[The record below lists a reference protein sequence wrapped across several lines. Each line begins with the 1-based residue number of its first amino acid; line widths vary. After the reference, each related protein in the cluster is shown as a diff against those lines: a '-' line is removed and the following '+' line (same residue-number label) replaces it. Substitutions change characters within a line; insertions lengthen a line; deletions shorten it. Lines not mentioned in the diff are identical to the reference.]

1 MTNNRVEEILVEGLK
16 QLIKK
21 YDWLEVRYE
30 YSEERGVFLVSYGP
44 KSETSGSEDFA
55 LDAIAF
61 EDRVNDLFGDDAPL
75 FCNGEEL
82 FELSPSAHIQCRCL
96 CSIAESHQQY
106 FREYF
111 CSEQVSV
118 HLLQANL
125 SPFCI
130 SYNKNVHGV
139 LHNHRN
145 THDAHQWLSF
155 EQLDVLKINAAY
167 YKR

>member
-55 LDAIAF
+55 SDAIAF

-82 FELSPSAHIQCRCL
+82 FELSPSAHTLGARSSASLSTFSTGVTKSSASWIYP
-96 CSIAESHQQY
+96 AGD
-106 FREYF
+106 
-111 CSEQVSV
+111 
-118 HLLQANL
+118 HLYR
-125 SPFCI
+125 
-130 SYNKNVHGV
+130 SYCQ
-139 LHNHRN
+139 
-145 THDAHQWLSF
+145 TS
-155 EQLDVLKINAAY
+155 NAIVMAA
-167 YKR
+167 

>member
-21 YDWLEVRYE
+21 FDWLEVRYE

-55 LDAIAF
+55 SDAIAF

-82 FELSPSAHIQCRCL
+82 FELSPSTHTLGARSSASLSTFSTDVTKSATLWTCPTGD
-96 CSIAESHQQY
+96 
-106 FREYF
+106 
-111 CSEQVSV
+111 
-118 HLLQANL
+118 HLHR
-125 SPFCI
+125 
-130 SYNKNVHGV
+130 SYYQTN
-139 LHNHRN
+139 
-145 THDAHQWLSF
+145 
-155 EQLDVLKINAAY
+155 NAIVMAA
-167 YKR
+167 